1 MYWFTNTTGKKE
13 AKFRNNLL
21 NKGKSEVAASGLLL

>member
-13 AKFRNNLL
+13 AKFQNNLL
-21 NKGKSEVAASGLLL
+21 NEVKSEVSVSGLLL